1 MRSTLRFLVVALSAG
16 GSGALRAQDAP
27 GISRVAWLQ
36 GCWEASSP
44 QRTIAEHWMAPH
56 GGSMLGMSRTVR
68 GGRLAAHELIV
79 LREQDDRLAYEAH
92 PSSQAATVFLSTGVS
107 DTAALFENPEH
118 DFPQR
123 VGYRRIGG
131 DSLLAWIDG
140 TAGGETRRVE
150 FRYRRI
156 TCPGS

>member
-1 MRSTLRFLVVALSAG
+1 MRPTVPFMVLALGVGPSGTL
-16 GSGALRAQDAP
+16 AQQAP
-27 GISRVAWLQ
+27 GVSRVAWLQ

-79 LREQDDRLAYEAH
+79 LREQDGRVAYEAH
-92 PSSQAATVFLSTGVS
+92 PSGLAATVFLSTAVS

-123 VGYRRIGG
+123 VGYRRVGS

-140 TAGGETRRVE
+140 TAGGAARRVE
-150 FRYRRI
+150 FRYARVA
-156 TCPGS
+156 CPGS

>member
-1 MRSTLRFLVVALSAG
+1 
-16 GSGALRAQDAP
+16 
-27 GISRVAWLQ
+27 
-36 GCWEASSP
+36 
-44 QRTIAEHWMAPH
+44 MAPH

-79 LREQDDRLAYEAH
+79 LREQDGRVAYEAH
-92 PSSQAATVFLSTGVS
+92 PSGQAATVFLSTAVS

-123 VGYRRIGG
+123 VGYRRVGS

-140 TAGGETRRVE
+140 TAGGAARRVE
-150 FRYRRI
+150 FRYARVA
-156 TCPGS
+156 CPGS